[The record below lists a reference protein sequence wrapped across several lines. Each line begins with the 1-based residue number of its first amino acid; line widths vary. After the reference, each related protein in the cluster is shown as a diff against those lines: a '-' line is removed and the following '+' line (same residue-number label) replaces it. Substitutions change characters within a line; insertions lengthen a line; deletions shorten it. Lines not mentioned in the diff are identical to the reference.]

1 MGAIFRKFEKYIDV
15 LTPGSL
21 VLEIGTDRGLK
32 REEYQGSTKY
42 IKELSDASLCRF
54 ITVDVDDELLEPA
67 RQRGVDAWCMTGE
80 EFCGKHLAGYGR
92 PIAMAYLD
100 NFDWDWDPPKA
111 EPFIK
116 VQQELYKTKYN
127 MVMNNVASQR
137 AHVVQTML
145 MIPHLAEHCVVGFD
159 DTFYMPHLGHYTG
172 KGAAAVPL
180 LLGLGF
186 EIVEEE
192 EEDPIYGIILKR

>member
-1 MGAIFRKFEKYIDV
+1 MGAIFKRFEKYSDA

-32 REEYQGSTKY
+32 RAEYAGSTKY
-42 IKELSDASLCRF
+42 MKELADLHGCDFA
-54 ITVDVDDELLEPA
+54 TVDVDNELLEPA
-67 RQRGVDAWCMTGE
+67 RQRGVLAYNMTGE
-80 EFCGKHLAGYGR
+80 DFCQFTLPLRRQKVS
-92 PIAMAYLD
+92 MAYLD
-100 NFDWDWDPPKA
+100 NFDWDWNPPQND
-111 EPFIK
+111 PFIK
-116 VQQELYKTKYN
+116 EQQELYRTKYGVE
-127 MVMNNVASQR
+127 MTNVSSQA
-137 AHVVQTML
+137 AHVVQTMWL
-145 MIPHLAEHCVVGFD
+145 LPYLAEHCVVGFD

-192 EEDPIYGIILKR
+192 ESPVYGLILKR